1 MNSDGN
7 GRILVAGIGNI
18 FLADDAFG
26 VEVVQRLRDAVLPAG
41 VDVSDYGIRGMHL
54 AYDLLDGHHDV
65 LVMVDALPLDEAPGT
80 LAVLEVDLD
89 DPGWAL
95 RPADV
100 LEAPAADGH
109 GMDPES
115 VLRLLRGL
123 GGSVGRILVVGCQP
137 AVLDERMGLSAPLAA
152 AVDQAVRMVVEIVHE
167 ESARLHT
174 APKRQ
179 ESPRRTAGER
189 GVTADA

>member
-1 MNSDGN
+1 MNDDGG

-26 VEVVQRLRDAVLPAG
+26 VKVVRRLRDAVLPAR

-65 LVMVDALPLDEAPGT
+65 LVMVDALPLDEPPGT
-80 LAVLEVDLD
+80 LAVLQVDLD
-89 DPGWAL
+89 DPGWTV

-115 VLRLLRGL
+115 VLRLLGGL
-123 GGSVGRILVVGCQP
+123 GGRVDRILVVGCQP
-137 AVLDERMGLSAPLAA
+137 AVLDEHMGLSAPVAA
-152 AVDQAVRMVVEIVHE
+152 AVDEAVRMVVGIVHE
-167 ESARLHT
+167 EAARLDT

-179 ESPRRTAGER
+179 ESSPRTAAER